1 MAEEVGDKDTDSYD
15 TQEEDREEVLVDY
28 TEEVDQRVAEVFRTW
43 EVEGADYTQ
52 QLVSPKE
59 EAVADS
65 KQVEGEVVSVE
76 RVDVLYPIETPW
88 LWK

>member
-76 RVDVLYPIETPW
+76 RVDVLYPTETP
-88 LWK
+88 